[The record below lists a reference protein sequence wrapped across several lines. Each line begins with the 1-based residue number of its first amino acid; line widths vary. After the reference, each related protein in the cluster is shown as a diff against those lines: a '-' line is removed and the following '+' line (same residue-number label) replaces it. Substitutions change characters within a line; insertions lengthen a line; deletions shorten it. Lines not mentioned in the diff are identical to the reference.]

1 MNITRAKNFLAGI
14 MVAASMVALSACSTA
29 IPEQDASRRADA
41 AASLKT
47 LEGATNLT
55 LKKDALS
62 FGDNWTITTNSTTIA
77 TMKGIPIKGLGD
89 VYSILSPQEGFMG
102 GESQAIF
109 TSAKT
114 ANLYDADRVVTGKL
128 EKEIFSWGAT
138 YNLKD
143 NQGNLK
149 AQLKQDFP
157 SFVFEGN
164 ITGENGQTA
173 WHFRRDFVSIGANIQ
188 LEKKGEG
195 VSALDAV
202 RMMGVANE
210 IYERSKK

>member
-1 MNITRAKNFLAGI
+1 
-14 MVAASMVALSACSTA
+14 
-29 IPEQDASRRADA
+29 
-41 AASLKT
+41 
-47 LEGATNLT
+47 
-55 LKKDALS
+55 
-62 FGDNWTITTNSTTIA
+62 
-77 TMKGIPIKGLGD
+77 MKGIPIKGLGD
-89 VYSILSPQEGFMG
+89 VYSILSPQDGFMG

-109 TSAKT
+109 TIAKT

-149 AQLKQDFP
+149 AQLKQDIP

-188 LEKKGEG
+188 LEKEGEG